1 MKTSN
6 ALNLHQMILIDLAE
20 NWRTNVDPMTFLVE
34 WVYGEN
40 SGVLNLYQY
49 VQLLEDVFNAE
60 KTRNQAMKIILK

>member
-20 NWRTNVDPMTFLVE
+20 NRRTSVDPMTFLVE

-40 SGVLNLYQY
+40 SGGLNLYQY

-60 KTRNQAMKIILK
+60 KTRNQATRIILK